1 MNKKLGKNAKLLVIN
16 DMFYSLISIFISTCL
31 VAYFLKITNENITK
45 VSIYY
50 IIIYFLT
57 GVGMLVLNGVT
68 FLMRDKTKKFF

>member
-16 DMFYSLISIFISTCL
+16 DMFYSLISIFISTFL